1 MSNNLQ
7 LLLDN
12 LNVGH
17 IYRGFREHWIKRLH
31 PDVYSDIMEYTRDLP
46 ATKFSERLYYYA
58 NRLTSKPKCSNLDCT
73 NTVNFDGSGTRY
85 KHYCSNRCAL
95 KYSALMYG
103 VTNISQ
109 LETTKEQKR
118 QKSLQRYGVDNVSK
132 SAEVKQHLA
141 KLSRGYWERVR
152 AETVEE
158 LRGAF
163 SSDITEEEYRFQVAR
178 ITEYNYRLHIN
189 AIDPYLLRGK
199 THHLDHKVSKFYGWH
214 NRIPPAIIGDVSN
227 LEIVGSS
234 SNMSKSHRNSQTITE
249 LYEKYNSRYSTC
261 EKPPVEEIITGR
273 YTGPRVT
280 YMEHTSGVCHY
291 CGSSDAR
298 YLNTRWH
305 WCCQKSHNSCPA
317 NKEKNRLGQI
327 AYLAQ
332 RDATN

>member
-1 MSNNLQ
+1 MSTTLQ
-7 LLLDN
+7 LLLDS

-17 IYRGFREHWIKRLH
+17 IYHACREHR
-31 PDVYSDIMEYTRDLP
+31 V
-46 ATKFSERLYYYA
+46 
-58 NRLTSKPKCSNLDCT
+58 
-73 NTVNFDGSGTRY
+73 
-85 KHYCSNRCAL
+85 KH
-95 KYSALMYG
+95 
-103 VTNISQ
+103 
-109 LETTKEQKR
+109 
-118 QKSLQRYGVDNVSK
+118 
-132 SAEVKQHLA
+132 
-141 KLSRGYWERVR
+141 
-152 AETVEE
+152 
-158 LRGAF
+158 
-163 SSDITEEEYRFQVAR
+163 
-178 ITEYNYRLHIN
+178 
-189 AIDPYLLRGK
+189 
-199 THHLDHKVSKFYGWH
+199 
-214 NRIPPAIIGDVSN
+214 PPAIIGDVSN

-280 YMEHTSGVCHY
+280 YMEHTSGGVCHY

-332 RDATN
+332 RAATN